1 MVLEVADL
9 EAVWRQVLADQITGG
24 QYYDIF
30 PAQNNHTVAF
40 ATPGFTTDL
49 SAFMDDPAL
58 RDPSLNLDD
67 MVQAHFEIS
76 GYHDG
81 KLVSV
86 PYHYLPPYAALR
98 TSIANHPDEQANFKA
113 KYGYALP
120 APPTTWDQFRD
131 LAEFFTRK

>member
-1 MVLEVADL
+1 M
-9 EAVWRQVLADQITGG
+9 G
-24 QYYDIF
+24 
-30 PAQNNHTVAF
+30 F
-40 ATPGFTTDL
+40 ATPGFTTEL

-86 PYHYLPPYAALR
+86 PYHYLPPYAAMR
-98 TSIANHPDEQANFKA
+98 PR
-113 KYGYALP
+113 ALDAASASWGGCRP
-120 APPTTWDQFRD
+120 
-131 LAEFFTRK
+131 